1 MSEGDY
7 LLMLVGFKNALV
19 PFHVSYHNKEVAY
32 SSIKSLMQMFL
43 SALIDVAGHAGKLDA
58 AFEVIQEARI
68 QGIPLGIVSYSSLMG
83 ACSNLGTVQDQLNP
97 AAHQAKNWQKALEL
111 YVDIKSMKLNPT
123 VSTMNALITALC
135 KSISLP

>member
-1 MSEGDY
+1 M
-7 LLMLVGFKNALV
+7 
-19 PFHVSYHNKEVAY
+19 SYHNKEVAY

-83 ACSNLGTVQDQLNP
+83 ACSNVCSIYLVLS
-97 AAHQAKNWQKALEL
+97 K
-111 YVDIKSMKLNPT
+111 V
-123 VSTMNALITALC
+123 VLIC
-135 KSISLP
+135 